1 VTGAVQIPAAV
12 LDDVVAH
19 ARETLPD
26 ECCGLLVGEPASVVR
41 AVRARNLTP
50 SPRRYLIDPADHFAA
65 IRDARADGLAVV
77 GAYHSHPGAPSE
89 PSRQDLAE
97 ALFPDFL
104 YLIVSIGPAGEP
116 ADARAYR
123 LKSGQALRVDI
134 ART

>member
-97 ALFPDFL
+97 AL
-104 YLIVSIGPAGEP
+104 IVSIGPAGEP